1 MSEVGTVYLIHF
13 GRPYHHARHY
23 LGWARDVDKR
33 FAQHVSGKGSPLVK
47 AVVDAGIRVSV
58 VKTWPGETRN
68 FERRL
73 KKLKNTPR
81 FCPICRGGAT

>member
-1 MSEVGTVYLIHF
+1 MPEKGTVYLIHF
-13 GRPYHHARHY
+13 ERPYHHARHY
-23 LGWARDVDKR
+23 LGWTKDVDRR
-33 FAQHVSGKGSPLVK
+33 FEEHTKGQGSPLVK

-58 VKTWPGETRN
+58 VKTWPDKTRN

-81 FCPICRGGAT
+81 LCPVCGKRSA